1 MRSESRIADKIPFL
15 LIALIVAGA
24 YIVAIFAPPHI
35 NNFQL
40 RRKAQQTCYEAYRE
54 FNDTKLKKYLIQ
66 EAASLDIELI
76 EDNISIERENVK
88 DGNERNRRGTYIW
101 IDISYD
107 TEYKWPLIEK
117 YEALS
122 FEIHVEEDLNYVK
135 W

>member
-1 MRSESRIADKIPFL
+1 MRSESRIADNIPFL

-24 YIVAIFAPPHI
+24 YAVALFAPPYI

-40 RRKAQQTCYEAYRE
+40 KRKAQQACYEAYRE
-54 FNDTKLKKYLIQ
+54 FNDAKLKKYLIE
-66 EAASLDIELI
+66 EAADLDIVLT

-88 DGNERNRRGTYIW
+88 DGNERDRRGTYIW

-107 TEYKWPLIEK
+107 IEHKWPLIQK

-122 FEIHVEEDLNYVK
+122 FELHVEEDLNYVK